1 MSQASLTFTLPDESH
16 EFKAAANAGA
26 LVSAVQDLDQKLR
39 NQDKHGKPSERRLTA
54 AQAREL
60 LRIALDEHDAGW
72 ALE

>member
-1 MSQASLTFTLPDESH
+1 MSAASLTFTLPEESA

-39 NQDKHGKPSERRLTA
+39 NRDKYGKPSEKRLTA